1 MSEQMA
7 KHTRK
12 ASHKA
17 HKSAKAHRK
26 VSHKAHHKVSHKARK
41 ATHKKRRISKGAS
54 SWNKKVME
62 VYREMKRKDPNVK
75 LGDAM
80 KEASRRK

>member
-1 MSEQMA
+1 MA

-12 ASHKA
+12 ASR
-17 HKSAKAHRK
+17 KAHRK
-26 VSHKAHHKVSHKARK
+26 VSHKVRK

-54 SWNKKVME
+54 AWNKKVME
-62 VYREMKRKDPNVK
+62 VYREMKRKNPNIR

-80 KEASRRK
+80 KEAARRK

>member
-12 ASHKA
+12 A
-17 HKSAKAHRK
+17 HRK
-26 VSHKAHHKVSHKARK
+26 MSHKARK
-41 ATHKKRRISKGAS
+41 SSHKKRRISKGAS

-62 VYREMKRKDPNVK
+62 VYREMKRKDPNTK

-80 KEASRRK
+80 KEAARRK

>member
-1 MSEQMA
+1 MA

-12 ASHKA
+12 ASRKHSR
-17 HKSAKAHRK
+17 KS
-26 VSHKAHHKVSHKARK
+26 
-41 ATHKKRRISKGAS
+41 THKKRRISKGAS

-62 VYREMKRKDPNVK
+62 VYREMKRKNPNTK

-80 KEASRRK
+80 KEAARRK

>member
-12 ASHKA
+12 AHKMSHK
-17 HKSAKAHRK
+17 SRK
-26 VSHKAHHKVSHKARK
+26 VSRKARK
-41 ATHKKRRISKGAS
+41 ATHKKRRLSKGAS

-62 VYREMKRKDPNVK
+62 VYREMKRKNPNVK

-80 KEASRRK
+80 KEAARRK

>member
-12 ASHKA
+12 A

-26 VSHKAHHKVSHKARK
+26 HSRK

-54 SWNKKVME
+54 AWNKKVME

-80 KEASRRK
+80 KEAARRK

>member
-12 ASHKA
+12 A
-17 HKSAKAHRK
+17 HRK
-26 VSHKAHHKVSHKARK
+26 HSRKARK
-41 ATHKKRRISKGAS
+41 ATHKKRRITKGAS
-54 SWNKKVME
+54 AWNKKVME
-62 VYREMKRKDPNVK
+62 VYREMKRKDPNVR

-80 KEASRRK
+80 KEAARRK